1 MKIGPRQRWIVLIG
15 MLTAT
20 LTAAA
25 WVRDSD
31 RSGEQEIVEPPA
43 RVAAAQT
50 QAARGGDAASRD
62 NASRQNVSRN
72 SRAPAAGG
80 PDVLNLDKLRN
91 RDDGANSVDPFAP
104 KSWRRPAV
112 VGKPTV
118 QAPVAMAP
126 PPPPSAPPL
135 PFAYLGKLMSEE
147 TRTVYLTRG
156 ERNLVVQEGEL
167 IGPDYRFD
175 RIAETRLTF
184 THLPS
189 GLQQHLSIGESQ

>member
-31 RSGEQEIVEPPA
+31 RSGGQEIVEPPA
-43 RVAAAQT
+43 RVAAAQA
-50 QAARGGDAASRD
+50 QAARGDAASRE
-62 NASRQNVSRN
+62 
-72 SRAPAAGG
+72 SRAPATGG
-80 PDVLNLDKLRN
+80 ADVLNLEKLRN

-104 KSWRRPAV
+104 KSWRRPALASR
-112 VGKPTV
+112 PAV
-118 QAPVAMAP
+118 QAPVVMAP
-126 PPPPSAPPL
+126 PPPAAPSAPPL
-135 PFAYLGKLMSEE
+135 PFTYMGKLISEE
-147 TRTVYLTRG
+147 IRTVYLTRG
-156 ERNLVVQEGEL
+156 ERNLVVEEGET
-167 IGPDYRFD
+167 IAPDYRMD

>member
-31 RSGEQEIVEPPA
+31 RSGGQEIVEPPA
-43 RVAAAQT
+43 RVVAAQA
-50 QAARGGDAASRD
+50 QAARGGDAASRESVARD
-62 NASRQNVSRN
+62 
-72 SRAPAAGG
+72 SRAPATGG
-80 PDVLNLDKLRN
+80 ADVLNLDKLRS

-104 KSWRRPAV
+104 KSWRRPVAAST
-112 VGKPTV
+112 PAA

-135 PFAYLGKLMSEE
+135 PFAYMGKLMSEE
-147 TRTVYLTRG
+147 TRTVYLTQG
-156 ERNLVVQEGEL
+156 ERNLVVQEGET
-167 IGPDYRFD
+167 ITPDYRME
-175 RIAETRLTF
+175 RITETRLTF